1 MDIKKLT
8 SGILDR
14 IGQYKYVLVV
24 ILAGIVLML
33 LPGKNNQTQVESQQ
47 TQQNIPVVNDISQQL
62 EEILTHVHG
71 VGEVKVLLS
80 IEKGEETIYQ
90 TDNTCIEAEGRKD
103 TKSQTIILTDS
114 SRTETGLINQRN
126 PPIYLGAVI
135 LAQGAENAQVKL
147 LLVDAVSKVTGLG
160 ADKISVMKM
169 K

>member
-24 ILAGIVLML
+24 IFAGIVLML
-33 LPGKNNQTQVESQQ
+33 LPGKNSQTQIESQQ
-47 TQQNIPVVNDISQQL
+47 TQQNIPAVNDISQQL
-62 EEILTHVHG
+62 EEILSHIHG
-71 VGEVKVLLS
+71 VGKVKVLLS
-80 IEKGEETIYQ
+80 VAKGEQTLYQ
-90 TDNTCIEAEGRKD
+90 TDNTCAEAEGRKD
-103 TKSQTIILTDS
+103 TKSQTVILTDG
-114 SRTETGLINQRN
+114 SRTEMGLIYQRN
-126 PPIYLGAVI
+126 PPVYLGAVI

>member
-24 ILAGIVLML
+24 IFAGIVLML
-33 LPGKNNQTQVESQQ
+33 LPGKNSQIQIESQQ
-47 TQQNIPVVNDISQQL
+47 TQQNIPVANDISQQL
-62 EEILTHVHG
+62 EEILSHIHG
-71 VGEVKVLLS
+71 VGKVKVLLS
-80 IEKGEETIYQ
+80 VAKGEQTLYQ
-90 TDNTCIEAEGRKD
+90 TDNTCAESEGRKD
-103 TKSQTIILTDS
+103 TKSQTVILTDG
-114 SRTETGLINQRN
+114 SRTEMGLIYQRN
-126 PPIYLGAVI
+126 PPVYLGAVI